1 MAYEVRLATRAI
13 NDLRH
18 IYKTIEAETSQ
29 AANVWFR
36 GLESAIFSLETYPA
50 RGAVAPE
57 RPHLRHLLYG
67 NKPHVYRILYSI
79 SENPKVIN
87 IAQIRHGA
95 RRSLKAE

>member
-18 IYKTIEAETSQ
+18 IYKTIEADTSQ
-29 AANVWFR
+29 AADAWFR
-36 GLESAIFSLETYPA
+36 GLESAIFSLETHPA

-79 SENPKVIN
+79 DENQKVVN
-87 IAQIRHGA
+87 VAQIRHGA
-95 RRSLKAE
+95 RRPLKPE

>member
-13 NDLRH
+13 NDLRY
-18 IYKTIEAETSQ
+18 IYRTIEAGTSQ
-29 AANVWFR
+29 AAGLWFR
-36 GLESAIFSLETYPA
+36 GLESAIFSLETPPA

-67 NKPHVYRILYSI
+67 NKPHVYRILYTI
-79 SENPKVIN
+79 SQNPQVIN

-95 RRSLKAE
+95 RQPLKPE